1 MSYILFASSGG
12 GITQPITL
20 TADIDADDF
29 SIQDLTELGA
39 GSLGLTIG
47 TGADDLGFYGTPPVS
62 QGFLATVGINAMPGA
77 YDPNDLDFTLSV
89 LVDGINNI
97 TVALQ
102 TLGLS
107 S

>member
-47 TGADDLGFYGTPPVS
+47 GAVSDIGFYGATPTGQPVLFS
-62 QGFLATVGINAMPGA
+62 VTVDASPVA
-77 YDPNDLDFTLSV
+77 YDATDLDFQLSV
-89 LVDGINNI
+89 LADGINEII
-97 TVALQ
+97 TQLQ
-102 TLGLS
+102 NLGLAS
-107 S
+107 